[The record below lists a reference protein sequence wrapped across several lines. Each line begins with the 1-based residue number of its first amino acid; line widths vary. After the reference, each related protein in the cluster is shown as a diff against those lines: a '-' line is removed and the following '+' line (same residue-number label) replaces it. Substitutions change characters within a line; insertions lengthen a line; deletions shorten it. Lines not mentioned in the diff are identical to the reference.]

1 MNRLEE
7 YVSIYVG
14 ERVTS
19 APSVEDIEVAWVR
32 VIDWLAKKA
41 DTNALPPRFTI
52 LELSVLSGIV
62 AYLDEVGLSG
72 DQII

>member
-19 APSVEDIEVAWVR
+19 APGVEDIEIAWVR
-32 VIDWLAKKA
+32 VMDWLAKKA
-41 DTNALPPRFTI
+41 DTNALPPRFNI
-52 LELSVLSGIV
+52 IELSVLSGIV